1 MKGLQ
6 EKVIK
11 VASWNVNSIRTRL
24 DHVLDWLYV
33 QSIDV
38 LCLQETK
45 VIDDDFPRAP
55 FVDEGYQVYVSGQK
69 AYNGVAFISRTQL
82 TEVNTGFTPLLKG
95 NNSTQRFD
103 QQKRLITGII
113 APGIRILN
121 LYVPNGSEVESEKYI
136 YKLEWLALLRDYVQK
151 LLSLSPQHLLICGDF
166 NIALEDRDIHD
177 PSHRETHVMS
187 TDQER
192 QALQNVLALG
202 LQDAFRKFNSKPEQF
217 SWWNYRT
224 ASFQRNLGWRIDHHY
239 LTPALYDSAKRCTID
254 VAPRRLPKPSDHAPV
269 IVEIDTQNL

>member
-1 MKGLQ
+1 MK
-6 EKVIK
+6 I
-11 VASWNVNSIRTRL
+11 ASWNVNSIRTRL
-24 DHVLDWLYV
+24 DHVLDWLYL

-45 VIDDDFPRAP
+45 VIDDDFPRTQ
-55 FVDEGYQVYVSGQK
+55 FMDEGYQVYVSGQK
-69 AYNGVAFISRTQL
+69 AYNGVALISRMPL
-82 TEVNTGFTPLLKG
+82 MEVSTGFTPLLG
-95 NNSTQRFD
+95 DHESTQRFD
-103 QQKRLITGII
+103 QQKRLITGIVS
-113 APGIRILN
+113 PGIRILN
-121 LYVPNGSEVESEKYI
+121 LYVPNGSDLESDKYV

-177 PSHRETHVMS
+177 PSGRETHIMA
-187 TDQER
+187 TDRER
-192 QALQNVLALG
+192 HALQEILALG
-202 LQDAFRKFNSKPEQF
+202 LQDAFRKFSSEAGQF

-239 LTPALYDSAKRCTID
+239 LTPTLYERARACRIDS
-254 VAPRRLPKPSDHAPV
+254 APRRLPKPSDHAPV